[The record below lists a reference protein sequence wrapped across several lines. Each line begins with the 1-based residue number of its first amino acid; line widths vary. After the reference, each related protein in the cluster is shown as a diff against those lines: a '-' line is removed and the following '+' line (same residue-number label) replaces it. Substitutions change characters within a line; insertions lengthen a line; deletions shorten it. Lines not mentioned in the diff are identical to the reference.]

1 MKDGLPPKLKP
12 HNEASRAD
20 ASILN
25 AVRGGDLSRRKALTC
40 LIAAPFLSLPR
51 KARSATKTR
60 ITLLHTNDTHSRMDP
75 FSAGRYK
82 GRGGVAA
89 RSALVKRVRS
99 MSAHTLLLDA
109 GDIFQGTPYFNEFL
123 GELDIQVMA
132 AIGYDAVT
140 LGNHDFDAG
149 VEQLVKNLSHKSK
162 MKVLNSN
169 YSIEK
174 ESPIHAK
181 IERHW
186 IVQRGGVRIG
196 LFGLGIAFHGLVNP
210 KLHSGVSY
218 EDPREAAQ
226 REVAFLKSEGCSLI
240 IAMSH
245 LGYTGYRGEV
255 GDQDWP
261 RHIPGVNYVVG
272 GHTHTFLKRPTVVR
286 HPSGW
291 ETLVMQVG
299 HSGLNIGHAEFDV
312 DGSGHADVR
321 PSLPIGV
328 GGRAIC
334 KQT

>member
-1 MKDGLPPKLKP
+1 MKDKRISNPKP
-12 HNEASRAD
+12 GPASEQPRERAIHQIVPD
-20 ASILN
+20 F
-25 AVRGGDLSRRKALTC
+25 SRRRALGY

-51 KARSATKTR
+51 RARSATKTR
-60 ITLLHTNDTHSRMDP
+60 ITILHTNDTHSRMEP
-75 FSAGRYK
+75 FAAGRYK

-89 RSALVKRVRS
+89 RSAIVKRVRS
-99 MSAHTLLLDA
+99 MSQNTLLLDA
-109 GDIFQGTPYFNEFL
+109 GDVFQGTPYFNEYL
-123 GELDIQVMA
+123 GELDIRMMA
-132 AIGYDAVT
+132 AMGYDAVA

-149 VEQLVKNLSHKSK
+149 VEQLAKNLLHKSK

-169 YSIEK
+169 YAVDPG
-174 ESPIHAK
+174 SPIHSEVAK
-181 IERHW
+181 HW
-186 IVQRGGVRIG
+186 ILDRGDVRIG

-210 KLHSGVSY
+210 KLHPGVSY
-218 EDPREAAQ
+218 EDPRTAAQ

-245 LGYTGYRGEV
+245 LGYSGYRGEV

-299 HSGLNIGHAEFDV
+299 HSGLNLGHAQFDV
-312 DGSGHADVR
+312 DANGRVDARS
-321 PSLPIGV
+321 SLPVGV

-334 KQT
+334 